1 MPRCDI
7 SMNVV
12 SLVSENYKIVFKNYK
27 THTKRMELS
36 NLHQILYHIQAQA
49 LTCVYENEKPTVAC
63 RPLGFVVNLISKQ
76 PKLDSKMSHLSTTP
90 HLKRNLKRRQL
101 YE

>member
-12 SLVSENYKIVFKNYK
+12 SLVSENYK
-27 THTKRMELS
+27 TPTKRMEVS
-36 NLHQILYHIQAQA
+36 NLHQILYHIQAQK
-49 LTCVYENEKPTVAC
+49 LLCVCKAKKPTVAC
-63 RPLGFVVNLISKQ
+63 RPLGFVVNLNSKPTKQ
-76 PKLDSKMSHLSTTP
+76 DSKMSHFSTTP
-90 HLKRNLKRRQL
+90 HLKRRRRQL